1 VSVLGE
7 SGGKVDGYGALAY
20 SAFSAY
26 HGDLVFNL
34 VHSVPEKLTLFRCV
48 FSDDVGWVC
57 AF

>member
-7 SGGKVDGYGALAY
+7 SRGKVHGYGALAY

-26 HGDLVFNL
+26 HGDLVLNL
-34 VHSVPEKLTLFRCV
+34 VHSVPEKLALFRRV

>member
-34 VHSVPEKLTLFRCV
+34 IHPVSEKLSLFSRV
-48 FSDDVGWVC
+48 FSDNVSWVC